1 MRTVNQ
7 AAPVATNAAE
17 TATHQISDTCGI
29 ASQSKAVSANTGKKS
44 TPHHMRK
51 KKGRNGGMRIRRTFS
66 NEPGQRMESHLRATP
81 FYRPLKAS
89 AASVLGQRFA
99 TLGTDS
105 GLAHRIRT
113 LRAEAAPQP
122 EL

>member
-1 MRTVNQ
+1 
-7 AAPVATNAAE
+7 
-17 TATHQISDTCGI
+17 
-29 ASQSKAVSANTGKKS
+29 
-44 TPHHMRK
+44 
-51 KKGRNGGMRIRRTFS
+51 MRIRRTFS

-105 GLAHRIRT
+105 GLPHRIRT

-122 EL
+122 KEPPQGERAGDQQPEERGVEERVEGEAEW